1 MCGIAGIIDWSNKA
15 VAQTAVKTM
24 TDAIKH
30 RGPDGEGF
38 FTSENI
44 GLGHRRLSIIDLSDA
59 GNQPMYLDDLVLIF
73 NGEIYNYIEVR
84 AELQQLGYTFSTA
97 SDSEV
102 LLRAYQ
108 HWGSDCLTKFNGMWA
123 FVIFNKTTKIVFC
136 SRDRFGVKPFY
147 YTIHQEQFIFCSEI
161 KGILALTHTAKPNWQ
176 MLTDFLV
183 MNMTDHTHQTHFDG
197 IFKLPAGHTLTCN
210 TTENKLSINPYYNIA
225 FHASINALNET
236 TTVATFK
243 EDMERSIKW
252 RLRSDVKVGTCLSG
266 GLDSSYIAKLASDM
280 HHQQS
285 AEPFKAITALSVDPA
300 VDESAYAKQ
309 VVQQCQL
316 DWVTTK
322 PDKNDFLATIDE
334 VVYTQEEPFGSAS
347 ISMQYFVMKAAKE
360 AGIVVLLDG
369 QGADEVMLGYSQY
382 IVPYIRHLPWHK
394 KLKALVDATNNYG
407 IGLKYFIQNYIYF
420 GSLKIRYYRQLKR
433 WSGLKQHFVDLI
445 DMTALKASNEAT
457 RKSMRD
463 FQYGEIKTIT
473 LPALLRYED
482 KNSMHFSI
490 ETRLPFLD
498 WQLVEHMTSVNN
510 LYKIKDGWSK
520 NILRKA
526 MNKQLPDAIVWRKKK
541 FGFNSP
547 DSKWLNDWSLFEAEV
562 MNSKLLQQMFNGA
575 IPYQQVDEKGKWRL
589 VCMAKWEKVFH
600 VTS

>member
-1 MCGIAGIIDWSNKA
+1 MCGIAGVIDWSFSK
-15 VAQTAVKTM
+15 VEPSTVKTM
-24 TDAIKH
+24 TDAIRH
-30 RGPDGEGF
+30 RGPDGEGCY
-38 FTSENI
+38 TAENI

-59 GNQPMYLDDLVLIF
+59 GNQPMYIDDLVLIF

-108 HWGSDCLTKFNGMWA
+108 QWGKNCLTKFNGMWA
-123 FVIFNKTTKIVFC
+123 FVIYNKTNKTVFC

-147 YTIHQEQFIFCSEI
+147 YTVHNKQFIFCSEI
-161 KGILALTHTAKPNWQ
+161 KGILALTKNAKPNWQ
-176 MLTDFLV
+176 MLTEFLV

-197 IFKLPAGHTLTCN
+197 IYKLPAGHTLICSALE
-210 TTENKLSINPYYNIA
+210 ENFTIEPYYTVA
-225 FHASINALNET
+225 FHDAINALDEHK
-236 TTVATFK
+236 TVATFK
-243 EDMERSIKW
+243 EDIERSIKW

-266 GLDSSYIAKLASDM
+266 GLDSSYIAKLASDL

-285 AEPFKAITALSVDPA
+285 TEPFKAITALSVDPA
-300 VDESAYAKQ
+300 VDESAYAQQ
-309 VVQQCQL
+309 VVEQCQL

-322 PDKNDFLATIDE
+322 PDKAAFLATIDE

-360 AGIVVLLDG
+360 AGVVVLLDG

-394 KLKALVDATNNYG
+394 KLKALLDATNNYG

-433 WSGLKQHFVDLI
+433 WMGLKQDFVDLI
-445 DMTALKASNEAT
+445 DMTALKASNHAT

-463 FQYGEIKTIT
+463 FQYGEINTIT

-526 MNKQLPDAIVWRKKK
+526 MDKQLPDAIVWRKKK

-547 DSKWLNDWSLFEAEV
+547 DSKWLNDWGLFESEV

-589 VCMAKWEKVFH
+589 LSIAKWEKIFDVKA
-600 VTS
+600 